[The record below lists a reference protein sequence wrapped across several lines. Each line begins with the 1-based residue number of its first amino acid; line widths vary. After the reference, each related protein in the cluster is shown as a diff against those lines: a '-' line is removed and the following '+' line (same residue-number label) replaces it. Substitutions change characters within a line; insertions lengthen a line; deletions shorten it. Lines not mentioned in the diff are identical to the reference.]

1 MGKQIE
7 DKKTFSQIISV
18 GLIFIGAGLCLS
30 VSFNLDRCAY
40 KEKALPSL
48 QEETSLVYQN
58 CMTAINEELNVLGK
72 NSANDIIGLHIFN
85 NYIYLS
91 AYNLTDVYSWR
102 ITLTGADFS
111 LFYNAL
117 KDNTFSFSDY
127 TCNLYV
133 GTINEEEVDLSTFKM
148 DKSKH
153 ISYKIGSTNYVSFV
167 GQKDE
172 RTFVSAS
179 HITPQSYSDKERYNI
194 YSYNDNKALV
204 DLYRYMLLDK

>member
-72 NSANDIIGLHIFN
+72 NTANDIIGLHIFN
-85 NYIYLS
+85 NYIYIYQPITSLMS
-91 AYNLTDVYSWR
+91 ILGVSLLLVR
-102 ITLTGADFS
+102 IFPY
-111 LFYNAL
+111 FIMN
-117 KDNTFSFSDY
+117 
-127 TCNLYV
+127 
-133 GTINEEEVDLSTFKM
+133 
-148 DKSKH
+148 
-153 ISYKIGSTNYVSFV
+153 
-167 GQKDE
+167 
-172 RTFVSAS
+172 
-179 HITPQSYSDKERYNI
+179 
-194 YSYNDNKALV
+194 
-204 DLYRYMLLDK
+204 